1 MNKLGNT
8 LAVFVLLMIG
18 LSFSS
23 VITHLVFNRVYISV
37 QELIIYLHSI
47 VFMLGIVYTFHHD
60 KHVRID
66 VFYQNYNIKRK
77 NRVNLIG
84 SVVLLV
90 PFFIFIAYASY
101 GYVYSSWSKFEGS
114 AESGG
119 LPLVFVLKSLIL
131 VLPISMIGYWFYK
144 IMRNK

>member
-8 LAVFVLLMIG
+8 LAVLVLLMIG

-66 VFYQNYNIKRK
+66 IFYQNYNIKRK
-77 NRVNLIG
+77 NRVNLVG

-90 PFFIFIAYASY
+90 PFFIFITYASY
-101 GYVYSSWSKFEGS
+101 GYVYSSWSKLEGS

-119 LPLVFVLKSLIL
+119 LPLVFILKSLIL
-131 VLPISMIGYWFYK
+131 VLPLSMIGYWLYK